1 LASLA
6 KSKGVRGPQFG
17 GRKTYS
23 DYFDGIL
30 AVKNAIFNG
39 FSNERSQKTRLGVM
53 EMHKVSKICC
63 DHFPLTYGRNTA
75 EMTTVTAPMTI
86 IQKFL
91 VYFICLDKDY
101 KFNRENFQL

>member
-1 LASLA
+1 MASLA

-39 FSNERSQKTRLGVM
+39 FSNERSQKTRLGVT

-91 VYFICLDKDY
+91 VHFICLDKDY
-101 KFNRENFQL
+101 KFSRENFQL